1 MEILAFSKEKVCI
14 YLDGLEYLATLRPQG
29 LLARAVELD
38 PALSKLID
46 VDLSHE
52 GAVLSIPAECVSNFI
67 DLAPTHAC
75 DDRLR
80 LLLSQ
85 YSSGLHLV

>member
-1 MEILAFSKEKVCI
+1 MEILSSSTEKVSI
-14 YLDGLEYLATLRPQG
+14 YLDGLEYLATLRPLG
-29 LLARAVELD
+29 LVARAVELD
-38 PALSKLID
+38 PVLATLID

-52 GAVLSIPAECVSNFI
+52 GAVLTIPSERVPNLI

-85 YSSGLHLV
+85 YSCGLPPA